1 LPQETDRNYVL
12 QNYLKTRDQMSSV
25 TDASLPTVE
34 TYVESVLDR
43 ESPETRRTLIKE
55 ELWTSPFKVRSTEDT
70 NSRPVLRPD
79 SSPNPFAPPKSTG
92 LRSSLNPLVAEFE
105 TSPYRVPRTRV
116 DAKIPVSDTAKTG
129 ITADN
134 PRASLPL
141 NSSSVEDSLHRLAD
155 VLCQRRLQDMLPLP
169 EPEIF
174 GGHLLTIPYAYR
186 KKINEWP
193 KIPPND
199 GTSLRRFSDFLVH
212 CQTATKT
219 IKYLKV
225 LDDPD
230 ENQKMLQK
238 LPRYLIDRWSR
249 EVDRW
254 LNKEGEEQNR
264 GEESVPDGDGTAYP
278 PFKAFCR
285 FLEREA
291 RIACNPVTTRPHKEE
306 ASRQDAERAWKS
318 NSYRKKSAKVSTFAT
333 GSGEVKT
340 SASDS

>member
-1 LPQETDRNYVL
+1 MDILYAASNRLCKALADNYEAKKEAVAQLESLEREHSDTLRRLNNKISDLRQDVSERSSWSKHSSRGCRSFKSEKSSITSSLSKRADMAANVARLKTQLEFADAEAWKTTTLKCEDELKRFRLSKELAVAKAEMEAVNVADERKIEKDNREEDQFLPQETDRNYVL

-79 SSPNPFAPPKSTG
+79 SSPNPFAPPKSTA

-174 GGHLLTIPYAYR
+174 GRDLLTIPC
-186 KKINEWP
+186 
-193 KIPPND
+193 
-199 GTSLRRFSDFLVH
+199 G
-212 CQTATKT
+212 
-219 IKYLKV
+219 
-225 LDDPD
+225 
-230 ENQKMLQK
+230 
-238 LPRYLIDRWSR
+238 
-249 EVDRW
+249 
-254 LNKEGEEQNR
+254 
-264 GEESVPDGDGTAYP
+264 
-278 PFKAFCR
+278 
-285 FLEREA
+285 
-291 RIACNPVTTRPHKEE
+291 
-306 ASRQDAERAWKS
+306 
-318 NSYRKKSAKVSTFAT
+318 
-333 GSGEVKT
+333 
-340 SASDS
+340 